1 MIKYK
6 VALALV
12 SKHFHNV
19 FATFTYCAK
28 AKKVDW
34 VLLVMTNLV

>member
-12 SKHFHNV
+12 AKHFHNV
-19 FATFTYCAK
+19 FVPFTYCAK

-34 VLLVMTNLV
+34 ELSVVTNLV